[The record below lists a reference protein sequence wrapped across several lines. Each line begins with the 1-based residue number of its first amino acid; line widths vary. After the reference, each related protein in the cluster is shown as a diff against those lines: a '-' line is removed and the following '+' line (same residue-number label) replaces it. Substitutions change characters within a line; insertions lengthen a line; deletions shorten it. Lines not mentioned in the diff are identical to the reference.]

1 VCCTMIC
8 RESTQNMRDR
18 ERSIRHEFKQIRKIP
33 DPMEQCQE
41 NYVVLMSLK
50 DVRDKKRTS
59 SPSLEQSL
67 DKRQKVDYALE
78 EVIADLDKEDDVTA
92 ELAKF
97 YD

>member
-1 VCCTMIC
+1 
-8 RESTQNMRDR
+8 
-18 ERSIRHEFKQIRKIP
+18 
-33 DPMEQCQE
+33 MEQCQE